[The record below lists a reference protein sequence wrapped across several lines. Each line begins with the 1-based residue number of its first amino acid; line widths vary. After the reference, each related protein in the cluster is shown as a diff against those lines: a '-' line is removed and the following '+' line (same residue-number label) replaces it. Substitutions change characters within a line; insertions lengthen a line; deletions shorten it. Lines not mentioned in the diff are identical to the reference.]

1 MAVITK
7 KDKKVASVLNAMTDK
22 DSIQE
27 FKDKFKEMYQDD
39 WNKIKKAYI
48 KEERNTKSGK
58 THPMPHPEKY
68 LENAFKVAKAK
79 VAKK

>member
-7 KDKKVASVLNAMTDK
+7 KDEKVTLVMEAMIDK

-27 FKDKFKEMYQDD
+27 FKDKFKEMYPED
-39 WNKIKKAYI
+39 WNKINKAYI

-58 THPMPHPEKY
+58 THPMYGEFMNPCKIT
-68 LENAFKVAKAK
+68 K
-79 VAKK
+79 